1 MSHRILIDLS
11 TKRVVAGRDRMRK
24 RWHAMSVS
32 DVDYMQQIIDETFS
46 DIFDDPREYDF
57 DLVDEPPPWAVEDD
71 GGGHCLPSA

>member
-1 MSHRILIDLS
+1 
-11 TKRVVAGRDRMRK
+11 
-24 RWHAMSVS
+24 MSVS

-46 DIFDDPREYDF
+46 DIFEDPREYDF